1 MDARQLRY
9 FLAVVD
15 AEGFGKAA
23 ERLYIA
29 QPSLSQAIAGL
40 ERELGVALFHRVG
53 RGVVLSD
60 AGKQLIGPARQVIR
74 DLATAQATIDAI
86 KGVARGRV
94 EITSMPSA
102 GIQPLAPIMQR
113 FAAAHPDVTVSVNA
127 AFVPDEVIDAVRTGA
142 VEIGL
147 LGAPDLVRVAELDIV
162 ALEDQPLMLF
172 TAPGGPFHGRD
183 HVTADDLDGHRLIA
197 SQPGSLMRQLVDH
210 ILAQGSQAR
219 LVAEVAHRTSILPL
233 VLAGVADAILP
244 AAWKDL
250 AIRAGADVL
259 PIRPTAHLR
268 VVMVSRRTQLTP
280 AARAFIDVAQAYR
293 AERRDR
299 PVA

>member
-1 MDARQLRY
+1 M
-9 FLAVVD
+9 
-15 AEGFGKAA
+15 
-23 ERLYIA
+23 
-29 QPSLSQAIAGL
+29 
-40 ERELGVALFHRVG
+40 
-53 RGVVLSD
+53 VLSD